1 MSDSNPTVAATG
13 TARPASEAPAPP
25 ARERR
30 GPPVPVIVF
39 GLLLL
44 VGAVFGFQRWRW
56 GLTHVSTDNAQIEG
70 HLIPVSPKV
79 GGYVVAV
86 NAEENTRVGTDSL
99 LVQIDDRE
107 YRAKLAQAE
116 GDLASALANAGQK
129 GRAGQ
134 AEAQLAAARAQVA
147 QAEANATRARNDV
160 ERYRTLAARQIVSR
174 QQLDAATAT
183 SLAANAQLDAMRK
196 QVQAAEAALQGA
208 GARVEAA
215 RAARDQAALNIG
227 FTRVRAPD
235 SGLVSRRNVE
245 VGQLVQA
252 GQPLMSVVTLHD
264 VWVVANL
271 KETEIADVNPG
282 DKVEIEVDAYGK
294 HKFAGHVESLSGATG
309 AKFSLL
315 PPDNAT
321 GNFTKVVQRVP
332 VRIAVDGPRDPER
345 PLRPGMSVLVT
356 VTTK

>member
-1 MSDSNPTVAATG
+1 MSDSNPTVAASG
-13 TARPASEAPAPP
+13 TARPAPEPPAPP

-86 NAEENTRVGTDSL
+86 NAEENTRVGAESL

-196 QVQAAEAALQGA
+196 QVQAAEAAWQGA
-208 GARVEAA
+208 SARVEAA
-215 RAARDQAALNIG
+215 RAARDQAALNIS

-235 SGLVSRRNVE
+235 SGLVTRRNVE

-264 VWVVANL
+264 IWVVANL

-294 HKFAGHVESLSGATG
+294 HKFHGHVESLSGATG

-332 VRIAVDGPRDPER
+332 VRIAVDGPRDPEF

-356 VTTK
+356 VTTR